1 MYYMHIYVVYVCVV
15 YTGPQDEMR
24 FLVCIGVKH
33 VWKFQILLPKA
44 SSAGK
49 AVSSW
54 FGVGAPRHPPPAAS
68 LYLQKSR
75 SQQAPR

>member
-15 YTGPQDEMR
+15 YMGPQDEMR

-33 VWKFQILLPKA
+33 VLKFQILLPKA

-49 AVSSW
+49 AVSS
-54 FGVGAPRHPPPAAS
+54 
-68 LYLQKSR
+68 
-75 SQQAPR
+75 